1 MTSAK
6 SNFDKFKVMYP
17 NHPLEYNPKLEA
29 FYQRKIEEWRDFI
42 PTKIDQERL
51 EEYQNW
57 SSSRRPKTLSD
68 LPISALN
75 KIIPAALEL
84 IARGHTQAELTGSFA
99 RGDYLTEAD
108 PKEYWQIKANTGR
121 KVKLSD
127 VDVIIYFPDKPTLS
141 DALNPYTHLYN
152 KHEIPLIRDGH
163 ISHDSSYIA
172 SFIGSR
178 LHFEQPIEVLHGQ
191 SISG

>member
-1 MTSAK
+1 MEQTIFA
-6 SNFDKFKVMYP
+6 KFKELYP
-17 NHPLEYNPKLEA
+17 AHPLPYDSKREK
-29 FYQRKIEEWRDFI
+29 FYIRKIAEWKEFI
-42 PTKIDQERL
+42 PCEVEGL

-68 LPISALN
+68 LPTAALN

-108 PKEYWQIKANTGR
+108 PQDYWNIKAKTGR

-127 VDVIIYFPDKPTLS
+127 VDVIIYFPDRPTLS
-141 DALNPYTHLYN
+141 DALNPDTHLYN
-152 KHEIPLIRDGH
+152 KFTIPLIKDGH
-163 ISHDSSYIA
+163 ISHGC
-172 SFIGSR
+172 SFIHSFVGSR
-178 LHFEQPIEVLHGQ
+178 VPA
-191 SISG
+191 

>member
-1 MTSAK
+1 LEQTTFAR
-6 SNFDKFKVMYP
+6 FKELYP
-17 NHPLEYNPKLEA
+17 AHPLPYDSKREK
-29 FYQRKIEEWRDFI
+29 FYIRKIAEWKEFI
-42 PTKIDQERL
+42 PCEVEGL

-108 PKEYWQIKANTGR
+108 PQDYWNIKANTGR

-163 ISHDSSYIA
+163 ISHSSSFIS
-172 SFIGSR
+172 SFIGHR
-178 LHFEQPIEVLHGQ
+178 LPTE
-191 SISG
+191 